1 MSPSHVSAVAPW
13 FALACFAFVPIA
25 TAHEIGT
32 TRVSARFEAG
42 RYAIEIATDASSLM
56 EKLDAVAG
64 SSMDATAA
72 RMDAATM
79 EKRLVTRDDAFRQRV
94 SVAFDGIETR
104 PDIHYIVSPASDA
117 LSPPRATIRLTGEV
131 PRGASH
137 FTWSYSWTFA
147 SYALSVTN
155 GSTATTTEWLEGGQ
169 ASAPLA
175 LAAPSPGIGRTAV
188 ARQYLWLGFTHIV
201 PHGLDHM
208 LFVLGLFLLS
218 GRLRTVLAQVS
229 AFTVAHSITLGLSIY
244 GLIAVPSAVVEPL
257 IAVSIVYVA
266 LENLLLCE
274 LKPWRIALVFAFG
287 LLHGLGFAGA
297 LRELG
302 LPRAEF
308 MTALLTFNVGVEA
321 GQLAVIAA
329 AFAIVG
335 WHCRS
340 QSWYRQRV
348 VVPASLLIAC
358 TALYWTVERIA
369 S

>member
-1 MSPSHVSAVAPW
+1 MCRVFACAMTLTVA
-13 FALACFAFVPIA
+13 FSTVGS
-25 TAHEIGT
+25 AHEIGT
-32 TRVSARFEAG
+32 TRVAARFEDG
-42 RYAIEIATDASSLM
+42 RYAIEITTDASALI

-64 SSMDATAA
+64 SPMDATTVQG
-72 RMDAATM
+72 DAPTV
-79 EKRLVTRDDAFRQRV
+79 ERRLISRDDVFRQRV
-94 SVAFDGIETR
+94 SVAFDGTQTR
-104 PDIHYIVSPASDA
+104 PETHYTVSPASDA
-117 LSPPRATIRLTGEV
+117 LSPVVATIRLTGDV
-131 PRGASH
+131 PDGASQ

-155 GSTATTTEWLEGGQ
+155 GGAAATTDWLEGGQ
-169 ASAPLA
+169 ASAPILLTEA
-175 LAAPSPGIGRTAV
+175 VPVVTRTAV
-188 ARQYLWLGFTHIV
+188 AWRYLLLGFSHII

-229 AFTVAHSITLGLSIY
+229 AFTIAHSITLGLSIY
-244 GLIAVPSAVVEPL
+244 GLITVPSAVVEPL
-257 IAVSIVYVA
+257 IAVSIAYVA
-266 LENLLLCE
+266 LENLLLNE

-308 MTALLTFNVGVEA
+308 MTALLTFNAGVEA

-340 QSWYRQRV
+340 QAWYRQRV